1 MKNRLTIII
10 TKQKTKKNTRSKAQ
24 ICTKLSGIRGAATI
38 ISTSR
43 LEIRSSSWGCQL
55 TNIRNDTYC
64 RMSKGN
70 VLHSS
75 VFSNNLCHV
84 NSVQVANVSDVV
96 ADSASA
102 QWRQKWYF
110 VAEAHQRTRAHTHT
124 HARTRTHTHQ
134 TLQTWGLGAGMKGF
148 GLGNV
153 RCTMNERFC

>member
-55 TNIRNDTYC
+55 TNIRNDTF

-124 HARTRTHTHQ
+124 HARTRTHTHH
-134 TLQTWGLGAGMKGF
+134 TLQTWGLGVGMKGF